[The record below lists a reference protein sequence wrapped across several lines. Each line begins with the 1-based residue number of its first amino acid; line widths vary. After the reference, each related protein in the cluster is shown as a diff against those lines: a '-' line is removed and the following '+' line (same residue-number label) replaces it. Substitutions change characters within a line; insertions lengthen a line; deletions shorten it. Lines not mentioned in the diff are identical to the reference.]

1 MGCETHKE
9 AKIHFYTIQ
18 MFLKLWCSFSD
29 SCSAWRSLW
38 PLAHFL
44 LSSFPWSRVCFCLF
58 KVSKVCV
65 SCSVVSDSL
74 QPHGLYS
81 LPGSFVHG
89 ILQARILAWIVMPF
103 SRRSSR
109 HRDQIPISLRGRFF
123 TTSATW
129 EALSDWLGSCVQFYS
144 LCGNFLDESITL
156 GVQNY
161 ESYISVM

>member
-81 LPGSFVHG
+81 LPGSSIHRS
-89 ILQARILAWIVMPF
+89 LQARIPEWVAIPF
-103 SRRSSR
+103 SRGSSWP
-109 HRDQIPISLRGRFF
+109 RDQTWVPHIADRCF
-123 TTSATW
+123 TIWATRT
-129 EALSDWLGSCVQFYS
+129 DWLEPHSNHKSKPY
-144 LCGNFLDESITL
+144 NR
-156 GVQNY
+156 
-161 ESYISVM
+161 